1 MPKWVESHISTND
14 LSSTGQFLG
23 VKLSGDRTIVLV
35 SSDTDICYGI
45 LQNDPGAG
53 EQAAVMKEGK
63 CPIITAETLA
73 AGNIVR
79 IDSNGKAALHAGG
92 GDGADK
98 TKHLIGLCT
107 IGAASGKTA
116 EVEFNCTV
124 PVKGDA
130 VT

>member
-1 MPKWVESHISTND
+1 VALNPKTMPKWVESHISTND

-92 GDGADK
+92 GLVFAPSVRPQARLPK
-98 TKHLIGLCT
+98 LN
-107 IGAASGKTA
+107 STA
-116 EVEFNCTV
+116 QCL
-124 PVKGDA
+124 
-130 VT
+130 